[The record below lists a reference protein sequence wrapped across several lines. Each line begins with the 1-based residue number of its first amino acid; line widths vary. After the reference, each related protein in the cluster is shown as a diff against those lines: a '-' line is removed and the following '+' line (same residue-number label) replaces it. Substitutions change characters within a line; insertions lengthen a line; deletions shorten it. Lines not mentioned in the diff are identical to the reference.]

1 MAYLKFLQSEELL
14 KCTVA
19 PGGSIVTIKFPPGE
33 TPVVNTGG
41 FRLYLD
47 AAGKLDI
54 GGDSYIGYTTVY
66 RNDAVTAAYNGYQL
80 SSDGSVYIEPI
91 PTVTFSAGTG
101 GSLEG
106 EKSQKVNGYEE
117 LDIPVPVPDKNY
129 IFAGWTPLI
138 PSEGLIESDMNFQAV
153 FSYVPIVTF
162 SAGNGGVIEGVLR
175 QNATDYTDL
184 TIPVPTPDDNYVFE
198 CWVPEIPISGK
209 IDGDRYFQAEFSY
222 VPTLEE
228 VREAK
233 VTEMNAVQQAAIAAG
248 VNVTLTDGTVEH
260 FTLTDHDQ
268 TSLMGL
274 QSQVMAGEQ
283 MIPWHT
289 SDEAEHCKF
298 YSNADMALIT
308 AAALAHVTW
317 HVTYFRDLRIYIR
330 SLADKEA
337 VAAVTY
343 GMDIPEE
350 YQSAPLQ
357 AMIAAQGE

>member
-1 MAYLKFLQSEELL
+1 MSYIKFKGKRETHQA
-14 KCTVA
+14 KVT
-19 PGGSIVTIKFPPGE
+19 PQGNIVTLSFSGNPAVS
-33 TPVVNTGG
+33 TSG
-41 FRLYLD
+41 FEVFLD
-47 AAGKLDI
+47 AACELRI
-54 GGDSYIGYTTVY
+54 GNYLSYTTIY
-66 RNDAVTAAYNGYQL
+66 RNDEVTETYNGYQL
-80 SSDGSVYIEPI
+80 SNDGTVYVAPVQPI
-91 PTVTFSAGTG
+91 PTVTFLTEEG

-106 EKSQKVNGYEE
+106 EVRQSAGDYADLEV
-117 LDIPVPVPDKNY
+117 PVPVP
-129 IFAGWTPLI
+129 G
-138 PSEGLIESDMNFQAV
+138 E
-153 FSYVPIVTF
+153 
-162 SAGNGGVIEGVLR
+162 
-175 QNATDYTDL
+175 
-184 TIPVPTPDDNYVFE
+184 NYVFSE
-198 CWVPEIPISGK
+198 WAPEIPESGK
-209 IDGDRYFQAEFSY
+209 IDGNKSYRAVFLY

-228 VREAK
+228 VQENK
-233 VTEMNAVQQAAIAAG
+233 IEEINAMQQTVIAAG

-308 AAALAHVTW
+308 AAALAYVTW

-337 VAAVTY
+337 VAAVAY